1 MLETQNLPVVSI
13 VNGQPTTLSTD
24 ISNFFEKP
32 HNDVLKAIRAILSKL
47 PEDPPGKFFGPA
59 ISGKRLLR
67 FFHPPPQPQ

>member
-32 HNDVLKAIRAILSKL
+32 HNDVLKPSEQSSQNCQKTV
-47 PEDPPGKFFGPA
+47 
-59 ISGKRLLR
+59 
-67 FFHPPPQPQ
+67 